1 MTRLDLAEGAA
12 VGRALDVLQE
22 EIDCGEVTTP
32 EQARAF
38 LQGWWEREQEGPA
51 DA

>member
-1 MTRLDLAEGAA
+1 MALLGLPEGAT

-22 EIDCGEVTTP
+22 EIDCGIVTT
-32 EQARAF
+32 EAQARAF
-38 LQGWWEREQEGPA
+38 LQGWWERAQEEPS

>member
-1 MTRLDLAEGAA
+1 MTLLNLPEGAA

-22 EIDCGEVTTP
+22 EIDCGVVTTP
-32 EQARAF
+32 QQARTF
-38 LQGWWEREQEGPA
+38 LQGWWERAQEAPS